1 MYMKVIFAV
10 INTTK
15 VVLKTE
21 KTEEKK
27 IDLGLY
33 RIWTHDL
40 CDHGVVLYWLSQQAS
55 QKLVIVLIRNKPVRW
70 WVNNCKYMK
79 IIHVN
84 CLSSVHYWDYQ

>member
-1 MYMKVIFAV
+1 MYMKVIFTV

-21 KTEEKK
+21 KKK

-40 CDHGVVLYWLSQQAS
+40 CDHGVVLYRLSQQAS
-55 QKLVIVLIRNKPVRW
+55 QKLVIVLVHNKPVRW